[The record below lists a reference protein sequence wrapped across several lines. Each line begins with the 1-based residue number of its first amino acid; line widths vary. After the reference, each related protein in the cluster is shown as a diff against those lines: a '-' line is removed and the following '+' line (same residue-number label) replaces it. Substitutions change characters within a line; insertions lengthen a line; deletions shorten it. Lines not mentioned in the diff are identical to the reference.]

1 MKRLMITIFLVS
13 AFFMMMA
20 PEAQSMQMTLTTN
33 GYSGGSRGGE
43 FSATPST
50 DWAWVLNN
58 YDSKTKNIWYTGS
71 FETFC
76 MEYTEEFNSG
86 STYNVQ
92 ISNKAMNGDV
102 LPAGIGDPISIGTA
116 WLYYEFAK
124 GILPNYDYSNNG
136 VGRSVS
142 ADALQ
147 RTIWWLEDEDS
158 PGIGAPVPGANN
170 PYMTLLAGK
179 FGSADNAKV
188 NNDGTYGVAVLNM
201 TYPDGRISQDQL
213 TLVPEPA
220 TMLLLGLGLLG
231 IAGIRRKLKS

>member
-20 PEAQSMQMTLTTN
+20 PEARSLEMTLNTN

-43 FSATPST
+43 FSATPSA

-58 YDSKTKNIWYTGS
+58 YDSKTKNIGYQGS

-76 MEYTEEFNSG
+76 MEYTEEFNPG
-86 STYNVQ
+86 LIYNVQ
-92 ISNKAMNGDV
+92 INNKAM
-102 LPAGIGDPISIGTA
+102 PTGDPISIGTA

-124 GILPNYDYSNNG
+124 GILPNYDYLNTG
-136 VGRSVS
+136 VGRIVS

-147 RTIWWLEDEDS
+147 RTIWWLEDED
-158 PGIGAPVPGANN
+158 PLGAPGPDLGTGTFMA
-170 PYMTLLAGK
+170 MLTAK
-179 FGSADNAKV
+179 FGTATLAKV
-188 NNDGTYGVAVLNM
+188 DSNGTYGVAVLNM

-231 IAGIRRKLKS
+231 LAGIRRKFRS